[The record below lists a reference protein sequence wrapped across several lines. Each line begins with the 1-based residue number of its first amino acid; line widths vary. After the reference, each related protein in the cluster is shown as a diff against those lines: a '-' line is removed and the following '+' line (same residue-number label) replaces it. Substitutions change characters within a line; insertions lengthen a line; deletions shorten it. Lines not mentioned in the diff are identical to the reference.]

1 MSGKRQDFRRAIEAL
16 AAHETQS
23 GGIGKSL
30 IDDVVFVSGVSGG
43 SVPAV
48 YFALHGAKTIPAFR
62 DNFLYKDPQSSFNT
76 SVYAS
81 GNRSP
86 ARRLVSLST
95 TSRSAATARFRR
107 FHSGL
112 VPTDHRTCCKFR

>member
-1 MSGKRQDFRRAIEAL
+1 VIEEL
-16 AAHETQS
+16 AAQETRS